1 MLVMFCDLC
10 GETTGEHSQVVD
22 VNGTYLDACQRC
34 AVIVQIAVINDPPA
48 STAQW
53 N

>member
-1 MLVMFCDLC
+1 MLIMFCDLC
-10 GETTGEHSQVVD
+10 GDSTEDATIVEC
-22 VNGTYLDACQRC
+22 NGTLLDACQRC